1 MITFMYPECMY
12 LIVSGEDAPI
22 KVLAYATSKVD
33 AKAVFNA
40 YRNVVSGAP
49 PVHVW
54 RVTEMELVK

>member
-1 MITFMYPECMY
+1 MITLTYPESMY
-12 LIVSGEDAPI
+12 LIVSGESAP
-22 KVLAYATSKVD
+22 KVLAYATSKAD

-54 RVTEMELVK
+54 KVTEMELVK